1 MNKQLLIG
9 QLRAGRTGTEIL
21 NILDMVVGEVEDTNI
36 QDCAE
41 HYAAISAPTLQTIE
55 F

>member
-1 MNKQLLIG
+1 MTKQLLIG
-9 QLRAGRTGTEIL
+9 QLRAGSTGNEIL
-21 NILDMVVGEVEDTNI
+21 DILDMIVGEVEDANI